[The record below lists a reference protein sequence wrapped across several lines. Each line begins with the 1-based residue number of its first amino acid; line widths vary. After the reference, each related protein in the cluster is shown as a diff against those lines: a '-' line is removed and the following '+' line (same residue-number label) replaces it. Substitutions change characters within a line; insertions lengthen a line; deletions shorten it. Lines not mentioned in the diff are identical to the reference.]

1 MTKLGVAKLFSYVLM
16 SPKLFPRTDMA
27 ALAGVNL
34 KLGPFFKKIIF
45 KFICDCTGSLLLH
58 GLSLVAVASGGYSL
72 AVVHRCLLAVASLVE
87 HRL

>member
-34 KLGPFFKKIIF
+34 KLGPFLKRLFLNLF
-45 KFICDCTGSLLLH
+45 VTALGLCCCTAFL
-58 GLSLVAVASGGYSL
+58 
-72 AVVHRCLLAVASLVE
+72 
-87 HRL
+87 